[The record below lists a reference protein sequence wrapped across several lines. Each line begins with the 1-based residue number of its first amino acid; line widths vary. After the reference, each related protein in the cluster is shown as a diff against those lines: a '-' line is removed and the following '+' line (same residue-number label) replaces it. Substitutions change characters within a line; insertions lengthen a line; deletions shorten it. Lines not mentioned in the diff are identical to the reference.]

1 MEHSFDIEIAK
12 QYGIN
17 AAILLKNIYFWV
29 CKNKANNK
37 HFYEG
42 KYWTYNST
50 KAFMELFPYLGDK
63 QIRGALKVLE
73 SNGLICTGEFN
84 EIKYD
89 RTKWYAITEKGFAL
103 IEHREEKV
111 EENGEV
117 EPSVLL
123 PNGRAIMANGLNQ
136 KGEPIPDSKP
146 DSKPDTVDTYM
157 VEIVNY
163 FNEKAEKRYRT
174 KNEDTKGL
182 IAKLL
187 KAGFTVEDFKTVIDN
202 QVASWKG
209 NPEWEKYLRPSTL
222 FNSKKFE
229 NYLNNKPGDKKQRE
243 DTETSYNIDAYEAN
257 YMYI

>member
-1 MEHSFDIEIAK
+1 MEHSFDVEIAK

-103 IEHREEKV
+103 IEHR
-111 EENGEV
+111 
-117 EPSVLL
+117 
-123 PNGRAIMANGLNQ
+123 
-136 KGEPIPDSKP
+136 
-146 DSKPDTVDTYM
+146 
-157 VEIVNY
+157 
-163 FNEKAEKRYRT
+163 
-174 KNEDTKGL
+174 
-182 IAKLL
+182 
-187 KAGFTVEDFKTVIDN
+187 
-202 QVASWKG
+202 
-209 NPEWEKYLRPSTL
+209 
-222 FNSKKFE
+222 
-229 NYLNNKPGDKKQRE
+229 
-243 DTETSYNIDAYEAN
+243 
-257 YMYI
+257 